1 MRNMLKFLSKVLNL
15 KYRREF
21 CRFWSIIF
29 CSWILYR
36 QKIWFEHGFIGHKR
50 MNKWEITLLG
60 KQFESGNNFVLV
72 EGNFVLAED
81 NFVLVEGQF
90 ILVAKDSIT

>member
-1 MRNMLKFLSKVLNL
+1 
-15 KYRREF
+15 
-21 CRFWSIIF
+21 
-29 CSWILYR
+29 
-36 QKIWFEHGFIGHKR
+36 